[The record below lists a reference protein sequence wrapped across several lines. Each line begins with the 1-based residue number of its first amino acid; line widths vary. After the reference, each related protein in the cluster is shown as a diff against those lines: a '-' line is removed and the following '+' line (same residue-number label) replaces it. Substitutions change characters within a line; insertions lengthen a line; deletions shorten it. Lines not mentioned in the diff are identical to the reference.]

1 MSKAYKFLLIDDDLI
16 FLRIAKFQLQK
27 KLDVDVEVFTAANL
41 AQIEERMEDD
51 YDMVFIDLN
60 MPETTGWEVI
70 EKYKDKLKQPSCTA
84 LICSSS
90 IDPRDKQRAE
100 DMSDVIDKMISKPI
114 DVDLVKTYLD

>member
-16 FLRIAKFQLQK
+16 FLRIAKFQLEK
-27 KLDVDVEVFTAANL
+27 KLNIDVEVFTAANL

-70 EKYKDKLKQPSCTA
+70 ERYKDKLKQPSCIA

-90 IDPRDKQRAE
+90 IDPRDKERA
-100 DMSDVIDKMISKPI
+100 DNMSDVIEKMISKPI
-114 DVDLVKTYLD
+114 DIDLVQTYFK